1 MNFVY
6 ILGISLQLSVPVK
19 ALVFARSF
27 PVGTLP
33 VDAAPEKAPPVSAA
47 CADPLTAPVFTI
59 CYCLICLYKYVH
71 SVGTY

>member
-33 VDAAPEKAPPVSAA
+33 VDAAPEKVNPGNSLESP
-47 CADPLTAPVFTI
+47 I
-59 CYCLICLYKYVH
+59 
-71 SVGTY
+71 